1 MPCIAALP
9 DGTYLI
15 VNGAHQGHAGF
26 GLASSPNL
34 QAVLYEP
41 SLPVHSRFSI
51 LNDTIVARMYH
62 SEATLLPDG
71 RVLISGSDPND
82 NSTGGMYPEEF
93 RIEVY
98 FPPYLSTGLAPPTF
112 SIDETDWV
120 YGGAYAIDNL
130 VLFQGDASTV
140 RVSLIAATSSTHG
153 NTMGGRTI
161 FPDVSCDATG
171 CMVTAPPSAGVCP
184 PGWFQLFVLDG
195 PTPSHSQWVR
205 IGGDP
210 GELGNWPN
218 LPGFTVPGM

>member
-15 VNGAHQGHAGF
+15 VNGALHGRAGF
-26 GLASSPNL
+26 GLASNPNL
-34 QAVLYEP
+34 QALLYDP
-41 SLPVHSRFSI
+41 SKPANSRFSV
-51 LNDTIVARMYH
+51 LNSTIVARLYH

-82 NSTGGMYPEEF
+82 TATGGEYPEEF
-93 RIEVY
+93 RVEVY
-98 FPPYLSTGLAPPTF
+98 IPPYLTTGLTPPTF
-112 SIDETDWV
+112 SLATTQWN
-120 YGGAYAIDNL
+120 YGGTYTITNIK
-130 VLFQGDASTV
+130 LFQGTTSTI

-161 FPDVSCDATG
+161 FPAISCAGTS
-171 CMVTAPPSAGVCP
+171 CTVTAPPNVGVCP

-195 PTPSHSQWVR
+195 PTPSHSQWIQ

-210 GELGNWPN
+210 GKLGNWPPTGGFT
-218 LPGFTVPGM
+218 LPGV

>member
-1 MPCIAALP
+1 
-9 DGTYLI
+9 
-15 VNGAHQGHAGF
+15 
-26 GLASSPNL
+26 
-34 QAVLYEP
+34 
-41 SLPVHSRFSI
+41 
-51 LNDTIVARMYH
+51 MYH